1 MKEKTE
7 KEKNRDHV
15 LWEDFVLMNKI
26 KKKVVMVVQQ
36 S

>member
-1 MKEKTE
+1 MKKETG

-26 KKKVVMVVQQ
+26 KKKLMVIE
-36 S
+36 

>member
-1 MKEKTE
+1 MKKETE

-26 KKKVVMVVQQ
+26 KKKVQIVFK
-36 S
+36 